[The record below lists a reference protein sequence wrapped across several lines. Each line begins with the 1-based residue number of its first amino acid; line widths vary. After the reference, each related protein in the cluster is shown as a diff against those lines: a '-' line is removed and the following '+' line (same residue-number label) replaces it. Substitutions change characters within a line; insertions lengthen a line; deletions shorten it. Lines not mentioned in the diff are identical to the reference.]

1 MRIFLNNSRTRKSVQ
16 STLWG
21 LPLLFLVGCS
31 ANNKISNLESIAS
44 GGGYQAEYRERETS
58 RGRIITPA
66 SEQIDQRR
74 CLTQTPEASTPSALR
89 DEERL
94 SPGDLVDIA
103 IGNDETL
110 SGRYEVAVDGLIKVR
125 GLPSVT
131 AFGRK
136 VSDVNSDILQALI
149 TSKYYNLPPPVSVR
163 LVDYGTARAFVSGAV
178 FEPGS
183 VTLAGSGVGNSID
196 TIREQSMGATTDT
209 RRLSHALQN
218 AGGVRPDAD
227 LSRVEIKRGNSRKII
242 DLRSAITGGRY
253 SNDLIL
259 EGDQITVPSRGC
271 FQGDLVTP
279 SAVSPIGVKV
289 FMSNLTEPATSN
301 ANAAIGKETREMRYG
316 TRFLQ
321 AIVSMNCVG
330 GSKLTN
336 ASRSAVLFSRN
347 PITGKSVVIER
358 NIEELL
364 RNGDR
369 DNYDPFILPEDALAC
384 YDSRATDIVKVAQG
398 FGIVAGSIILGRGL

>member
-1 MRIFLNNSRTRKSVQ
+1 MCLSFFFLT
-16 STLWG
+16 
-21 LPLLFLVGCS
+21 GCS
-31 ANNKISNLESIAS
+31 ANNKISNLEPIAS
-44 GGGYQAEYRERETS
+44 GGGYQAEYRERETNKS
-58 RGRIITPA
+58 RIVTPA
-66 SEQIDQRR
+66 SAQIDQSR
-74 CLTQTPEASTPSALR
+74 CLTQAPEAPTPSALR

-110 SGRYEVAVDGLIKVR
+110 SGKYEVAVDGLIKVR

-131 AFGRK
+131 AFDRK
-136 VSDVNSDILQALI
+136 VSDVNRDILQALV
-149 TSKYYNLPPPVSVR
+149 TSKYYSQAPPVSVR
-163 LVDYGTARAFVSGAV
+163 LVDYGTAHAFVSGAV

-183 VTLAGSGVGNSID
+183 VTLVGSGFGNNID
-196 TIREQSMGATTDT
+196 AVREQSLGATTDT

-227 LSRVEIKRGNSRKII
+227 LSRVEIKRGNIRKTV
-242 DLRSAITGGRY
+242 DLRAALTGGRY

-259 EGDQITVPSRGC
+259 EGDQISVPSRGC
-271 FQGDLVTP
+271 FQGELVTP

-289 FMSNLTEPATSN
+289 FMSNLTEPSTSN
-301 ANAAIGKETREMRYG
+301 ATSAIGKETREMRYG

-321 AIVSMNCVG
+321 TIISMNCVG

-347 PITGKSVVIER
+347 PMTGKSVVIER

-369 DNYDPFILPEDALAC
+369 DNYDPYILPEDALAC
-384 YDSRATDIVKVAQG
+384 YDSRATDIVRVAQG